1 MRSTLLFLFCLQAVA
16 GTPVHPTGSSLHLS
30 PSSADYQW
38 NQWIIANNRNYS
50 NHHEYST
57 RRSIFMNNLDM
68 INTHNAEHTEGKHSY
83 SLGMN
88 QFGDMTQN
96 EWSKLVFGFNNRASK
111 YPRLWCHNDTCSI
124 RSLMDVSSLK
134 TYGPNP
140 QSVDWRLKGA
150 VTPVKN
156 QGQCGS
162 CWSFS
167 ATGAIEGANFVKNGK
182 LVSLSEQQL
191 VDCSSGEGD
200 QGCFGGLMDNA
211 FKYVIQNGG
220 IDTESD
226 YPYFA
231 RSGSCSSAKAK
242 KHAVKLSS
250 YSDVTPTDEE
260 ALETAVAQQPVSVA
274 IEADQPNFQ
283 FYKSGVF
290 NAQCGTNLDHG
301 VLAVGYGTTSNGTN
315 YWIVKNSWGE
325 SWGNNGYIWLAKNS
339 GAPEGQCGIA
349 MQPSF
354 PIAA

>member
-1 MRSTLLFLFCLQAVA
+1 MRPAA
-16 GTPVHPTGSSLHLS
+16 SSLHVT
-30 PSSADYQW
+30 PSSSDYKW

-50 NHHEYST
+50 NHHEYAT
-57 RRSIFMNNLDM
+57 RRSIFMNNLDL
-68 INTHNAEHTEGKHSY
+68 INTHNSEHAEGKHSY
-83 SLGMN
+83 ILGMN
-88 QFGDMTQN
+88 QFGDMTQT
-96 EWSKLVFGFNNRASK
+96 EWAKQSLGYNNRLSNHPK
-111 YPRLWCHNDTCSI
+111 VWCNGTACSA
-124 RSLMDVSSLK
+124 RSLTELTPLRVS
-134 TYGPNP
+134 GPNP
-140 QSVDWRLKGA
+140 ESIDWRAKGA

-167 ATGAIEGANFVKNGK
+167 ATGAMEGANFLKNGK

-191 VDCSSGEGD
+191 VDCSAAEGD
-200 QGCFGGLMDNA
+200 KGCFGGLMDNA

-231 RSGSCSSAKAK
+231 RTGSCAAAKAK
-242 KHAVKLSS
+242 NHAVKLLS
-250 YSDVTPTDEE
+250 YYDVSPNNEIS
-260 ALETAVAQQPVSVA
+260 LESAVAMQPVSVA

-301 VLAVGYGTTSNGTN
+301 VLVVGYGVDSNGSK

-325 SWGNNGYIWLAKNS
+325 GWGDNGYILMAKNS
-339 GAPEGQCGIA
+339 GMPQGQCGIA
-349 MQPSF
+349 MQPSY
-354 PIAA
+354 PVAV